1 MPIMPTESEVL
12 GHEKNTRIMIYFEDR
27 FAA

>member
-1 MPIMPTESEVL
+1 MPTESEVL

>member
-1 MPIMPTESEVL
+1 MTTESEVL